1 MAIVKMTKFHLM
13 FFAKDRPHLMRAL
26 QEFDDVQ
33 LDEVKD
39 MEDLVKAGVTN
50 LDTNKTITA
59 ASENMSRLEEAIQI
73 LDAYKEEKLTFKQKF
88 SNALPDFDF
97 KQGEE
102 LVKENHPEEVVK
114 EILSLKE
121 AKTRSED
128 QIGRLR
134 EQMDAL
140 SYWKNLDVPLE
151 QVDKVESV
159 KVRMGSIAVRWLEE
173 IRRFVAT
180 EAQDTYLE
188 VLYSNE
194 KIANLLLITH
204 GDNQKLENFLHDI
217 GFAPVAFKGE
227 GTIQDQIAEKE
238 KEIQQEKNN
247 IAKDIEQLKDLEK
260 NKRSLLET
268 AYELEAYRKRLSES
282 EKNMA
287 QTDKMSLVDG
297 YVPTERLGEFEQ
309 ILKTQLEEGTYVFE
323 SQAADVEDPEVPIQL
338 KNSSFFSPFE
348 SIVETFSLPQYKEMD
363 PTPLMAPWYILFFGI
378 MIGDFGY
385 GVILFIAAT
394 LALHGLKLKPATRN
408 SMKFFQILSIPTMIA
423 GLCFGSIFGGLI
435 PMKPLIIDPTKFYM
449 PMIAFS
455 VVVGIVNIFAGLAL
469 TAVKNFRLND
479 PKGAVYDSFSWI
491 MLLAGLL
498 VGGLASFMNWGPMVK
513 NIGFGLAIVGAV
525 MIVLFSAREEKG
537 VGRFAWGL
545 YNLYGVT
552 GYIGDFASYTRITAL
567 ALSSAFIGLSFNM
580 IAGMLANRGIIGMV
594 FAALLLVVLHL
605 FNLFLSG
612 LSAYVHSMRLIY
624 VEFFGKFYEGGGKP
638 FKRLR
643 PEAKY
648 INFN

>member
-13 FFAKDRPHLMRAL
+13 FFAKDRPRLMRTL
-26 QEFDDVQ
+26 QDFDDVQ

-50 LDTNKTITA
+50 LDTNKSIAA
-59 ASENMSRLEEAIQI
+59 ASENMSRLEEAINI
-73 LDAYKEEKLTFKQKF
+73 LDAYKEGKPSLKQKL

-102 LVKENHPEEVVK
+102 LVKENNPEEVVRQV
-114 EILSLKE
+114 LSLKE
-121 AKTRSED
+121 AKTRSEE
-128 QIGRLR
+128 QISRLH
-134 EQMDAL
+134 EKMNAL
-140 SYWKNLDVPLE
+140 SYWKNLDVPVE
-151 QVDKVESV
+151 QVSKVESV
-159 KVRMGSIAVRWLEE
+159 KVRMGSISVRWLEE

-180 EAQDTYLE
+180 EAQETYLE
-188 VLYSNE
+188 VLYSDE
-194 KIANLLLITH
+194 KIANLLLMTYGH
-204 GDNQKLENFLHDI
+204 NQKLENFLHDI
-217 GFAPVAFKGE
+217 GFAPVAFKGQ
-227 GTIQDQIAEKE
+227 GTIQEQIAERE
-238 KEIQQEKNN
+238 NEIQQEKNN

-297 YVPTERLGEFEQ
+297 YVPTERLGEFEN
-309 ILKTQLEEGTYVFE
+309 ILKAQLEEGTYVFE
-323 SQAADVEDPEVPIQL
+323 SKAADVEDPEVPIQL
-338 KNSSFFSPFE
+338 KNNSIFSPFE

-394 LALHGLKLKPATRN
+394 LALHSLKLKPATRN

-449 PMIAFS
+449 PMIGFS
-455 VVVGIVNIFAGLAL
+455 VVVGIVNIFVGLAL

-479 PKGAVYDSFSWI
+479 PKGAVFDSFSWI
-491 MLLAGLL
+491 LLLAGLL
-498 VGGLASFMNWGPMVK
+498 VGGLASFMKLGPMVK
-513 NIGFGLAIVGAV
+513 NIGFGMAIVGAV